1 MCCPVAIKDKIKDK
15 INKIKYREIEEIGKA
30 FNRNTIPSA
39 GESRLG

>member
-1 MCCPVAIKDKIKDK
+1 MCCPVAIKDKIKEG
-15 INKIKYREIEEIGKA
+15 IYREIEEIGKA